1 MGGGAPGVIVAAVCV
16 AKPRELAWRGK
27 TKVTGIFKEPVEGA
41 VAVGAAGLAGDH
53 IADPRYHGGRDKAV
67 YSYAEEHYAY
77 WKPTMGAL
85 APGAFGENLATR
97 GLDEDAVRVGDLW
110 RAGTAL
116 LEAREGRQ
124 PCATL
129 AARYRD
135 AGLVKRFAAA
145 ARFGIYWRV
154 VEPGVVRAGDALTL
168 ETRGGGAG
176 VADLTRRKL
185 SSR

>member
-1 MGGGAPGVIVAAVCV
+1 VIVAVCV
-16 AKPRELAWRGK
+16 ARPRELAWRGK
-27 TKVTGIFKEPVEGA
+27 TKVTGIFKEPVESA
-41 VAVGAAGLAGDH
+41 VAVGPAGLAGDH

-67 YSYAEEHYAY
+67 YSYAEEHYAF
-77 WKPTMGAL
+77 WKPAMGAL
-85 APGAFGENLATR
+85 SAGAFGENLTTR

-135 AGLVKRFAAA
+135 AGLVKRFAEAG
-145 ARFGIYWRV
+145 RFGVYWAV
-154 VEPGVVRAGDALTL
+154 VEPGEVRAGDALTL
-168 ETRGGGAG
+168 EKRGEGPG
-176 VADLTRRKL
+176 VAELTRRKL
-185 SSR
+185 SKSLQKP

>member
-1 MGGGAPGVIVAAVCV
+1 MIVAAVCV

-41 VAVGAAGLAGDH
+41 VAIGPAGLDGDH

-67 YSYAEEHYAY
+67 YTYAEEHYSY
-77 WKPTMGAL
+77 WKASMGAL
-85 APGAFGENLATR
+85 SAGAFGENLTTR

-129 AARYRD
+129 AARYED
-135 AGLVKRFAAA
+135 AGLVKRFAEAG
-145 ARFGIYWRV
+145 RFGIYWRV
-154 VEPGVVRAGDALTL
+154 VEPGAVRAGDALTL
-168 ETRGGGAG
+168 EKRGAGAG
-176 VADLTRRKL
+176 VAELTRLKL
-185 SSR
+185 SNPLKKP